1 MGRSNANHAGLTVA
15 VSLRFLSPPAWLQP
29 LPSFPEAERHVARA
43 SRIIELGYPRI
54 DVPWYAAA

>member
-1 MGRSNANHAGLTVA
+1 MGRSNANHAGLTVT

-54 DVPWYAAA
+54 DVP